1 MNKKRLRNP
10 FVLTGLLNK
19 QYFCD
24 RETELLKLGEYFEN
38 ERNVVLYSWKGLGK
52 TALIKHF
59 MYTLEKEKRAET
71 IYVDLLGTRDIQTA
85 IRYIT
90 QAVYD
95 RFGKTESGISESL
108 EAIGD
113 FLSSREFRVLVVL
126 EGFQQISRYA
136 DEDGEAL
143 FHSWM
148 KSYPGIRFIY
158 SGSHNHMMVSM
169 FSEKVR
175 PFYLSAQMLLINSI
189 DETQYSK
196 FIRNHF
202 RAGGKTIDKLVV
214 KDIFEW
220 SRMQTYSIQLICN
233 KLYGQ
238 HNNVGVEDLGLVINE
253 ILDQEGALF
262 SGYTRLLTGMQWKV
276 LKAVAHEE
284 SLVNPLSKDFIRKHD
299 LGAASSVST
308 ALEMLQRNE
317 LIIMEEGTYYIH
329 EVLLSRWLQ
338 TL

>member
-1 MNKKRLRNP
+1 MSKKRLRNP
-10 FVLTGLLNK
+10 FLLSGFYNK
-19 QYFCD
+19 EYFCD

-38 ERNVVLYSWKGLGK
+38 ERNVVLYSWKRLGK

-59 MYTLEKEKRAET
+59 ISTLEKEKRAET
-71 IYVDLLGTRDIQTA
+71 IYVDLLGTRDIKTA
-85 IRYIT
+85 IWYIT

-108 EAIGD
+108 ESIGG
-113 FLSSREFRVLVVL
+113 FLSARDLKVLVVID
-126 EGFQQISRYA
+126 EFQQIARYA

-143 FHSWM
+143 LHSWM
-148 KSYPGIRFIY
+148 RSYPGIRFIY
-158 SGSHNHMMVSM
+158 SGSYNHTMVSM
-169 FSEKVR
+169 FSEKNR
-175 PFYLSAQMLLINSI
+175 PFYLSAQMMQLNSI
-189 DETQYSK
+189 DQTLYLK
-196 FIRNHF
+196 FIRSHF
-202 RAGGKTIDKLVV
+202 NAGGKTLDKSVV
-214 KDIFEW
+214 KEIFKW

-238 HNNVGVEDLGLVINE
+238 HNHVGVEDLGLVINE
-253 ILDQEGALF
+253 ILDQGGALF

-276 LKAVAHEE
+276 LRAVAHEE
-284 SLVNPLSKDFIRKHD
+284 PLKNPLSKDFIRKHD

-308 ALEMLQRNE
+308 ALNMLQRNE
-317 LIIMEEGTYYIH
+317 LVIMEEGNYYIH